1 MIDKPQREMKKLER
15 LNGELFEQLAI
26 NDKLLNLEKISGG
39 VVIPTKSTMNCSI
52 GNRIYEK
59 SYTDKQD
66 VTFDKDGKIIAA
78 GCLFDIVFQNTPL
91 IATNDTFEQ
100 QSEIVIDNNNF

>member
-1 MIDKPQREMKKLER
+1 LIDKPQREMKKLER
-15 LNGELFEQLAI
+15 LNGELFEQLTI
-26 NDKLLNLEKISGG
+26 NDKLLNLEKIIGG
-39 VVIPTKSTMNCSI
+39 VVIATKGTMNCTV

-66 VTFDKDGKIIAA
+66 VTYDKEGKIIAG

-91 IATNDTFEQ
+91 ITTNDTFEQ
-100 QSEIVIDNNNF
+100 QSEIVIDNNNI